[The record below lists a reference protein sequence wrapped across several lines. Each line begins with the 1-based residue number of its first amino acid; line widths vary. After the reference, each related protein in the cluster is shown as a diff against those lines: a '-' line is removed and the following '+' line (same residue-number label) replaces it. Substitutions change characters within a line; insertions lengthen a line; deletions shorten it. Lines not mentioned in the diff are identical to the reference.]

1 MSDLNKIK
9 CAAERY
15 DDDHRDV
22 PGEMPRTNKRLSA
35 LIDVHGVEK
44 VSAASGL
51 KVTSLLQY
59 TKKSNPPPVSDY
71 AVTKAETILSNI

>member
-9 CAAERY
+9 WAAERY
-15 DDDHRDV
+15 DKDHCDV